1 MEKVRGWYDPAAP
14 LTDGRR
20 PGVRPPLA
28 AGGRVDSIPATR
40 SWRRS
45 ARTCCSPASGAR
57 WASRAAERPRDP
69 PRPRVRR
76 REVTPRCPRKRVRRR
91 GPTTRRPALKSCRSS
106 TPRPCRRGPR
116 IRPRDPPGSARTPLP
131 APPRSGTRLRRCR
144 RSSGSGGRPY
154 RRRRRRRCRRRVLCG
169 RVCADGKQRSSNVDH
184 TRSVHLQG
192 TYGRTSCRCQTD
204 DVAEIIA
211 PLEMIP
217 PLLPSR
223 VVQSCQLAIGGVRRF
238 DLVVLVTVAAE
249 TSIRQVLQ
257 YRQSTAAEGD
267 DMFDGKR
274 LSRESLRT
282 LTVLTPTICP
292 LGDDLSVTPTHSG
305 SRHR

>member
-1 MEKVRGWYDPAAP
+1 MLQPGERSQVGVKGRGTAARPAP
-14 LTDGRR
+14 S
-20 PGVRPPLA
+20 P
-28 AGGRVDSIPATR
+28 R
-40 SWRRS
+40 SKARS
-45 ARTCCSPASGAR
+45 DAQVSS
-57 WASRAAERPRDP
+57 
-69 PRPRVRR
+69 
-76 REVTPRCPRKRVRRR
+76 KRVRRR
-91 GPTTRRPALKSCRSS
+91 GPTTRRPALRSCRSS

-204 DVAEIIA
+204 DVAE
-211 PLEMIP
+211 
-217 PLLPSR
+217 
-223 VVQSCQLAIGGVRRF
+223 
-238 DLVVLVTVAAE
+238 
-249 TSIRQVLQ
+249 
-257 YRQSTAAEGD
+257 
-267 DMFDGKR
+267 
-274 LSRESLRT
+274 
-282 LTVLTPTICP
+282 
-292 LGDDLSVTPTHSG
+292 SVTPTHSG